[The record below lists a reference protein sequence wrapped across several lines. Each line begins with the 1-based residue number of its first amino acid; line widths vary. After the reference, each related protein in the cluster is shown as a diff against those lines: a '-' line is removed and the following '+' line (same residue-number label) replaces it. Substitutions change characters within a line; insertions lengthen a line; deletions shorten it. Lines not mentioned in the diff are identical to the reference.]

1 MPDNTC
7 WGCKHNLLK
16 LKVLVPH
23 DRTIR
28 EYVHRTGDFQSDIV
42 AVVKEKQGQYTVWF
56 RSGGGIKLVTFKMLH
71 ICQLRVEGNQKLAN
85 CTCYTQNRG
94 LNYISNIIYSKE
106 PSPKG
111 NKEELAAPPAI
122 FTPA

>member
-1 MPDNTC
+1 MPKTC
-7 WGCKHNLLK
+7 WDCKHNDLK

-42 AVVKEKQGQYTVWF
+42 AVVKEKQGHYSVWF

-71 ICQLRVEGNQKLAN
+71 ICQLKVEAN
-85 CTCYTQNRG
+85 PKQASCPCYTEDSEPN
-94 LNYISNIIYSKE
+94 LISNIIYSKDS
-106 PSPKG
+106 SPEE
-111 NKEELAAPPAI
+111 NKTEITAIPPTTFALA
-122 FTPA
+122 